1 MFSSQQQQQQQPH
14 SAQDED
20 EEEKSF
26 LGFCSFCVELV
37 GGTSKKQNWKGLAI
51 AFIVI
56 TIICLFIAAAILLT
70 SIQRITSHDE
80 LLPISEQDIFNIKI
94 PKSWNGTWISN
105 KYFSYLDT
113 NDSIWIYNCDTLKEQ
128 LLFRRDII
136 QQENIGH
143 GIVSPSARYIL
154 VPVRKEKTRPYY
166 TEYQYELYEKSKII
180 APITFSNDQ
189 KISLS
194 AVLYSHSD
202 HLFAFI
208 HNFDVYVYDI
218 NQKTSY
224 KVTSDGDRDIIHN
237 GLVEWIYEYEIFNRN
252 ILLFWSPNDNYL
264 AFIKINLA
272 KLPKNHYL
280 KYDLTLE
287 NDDQYSVPY
296 PKCNDPL
303 PLLDVYIF
311 NIKSRKIISVPRP
324 IEYGKLKK
332 SDVYVY
338 HVVWCGDTCLS
349 IVYGNRKQNSSI
361 IQLYEISND
370 KIMLQSKFI
379 EETRK
384 SFLLSRFLKPY
395 FSSYGD
401 IYAYIIRFDPLN
413 IGKSMQK
420 AFPRVVRIQ
429 FNQTYPQINAKSPG
443 EINADEIIH
452 VDNLGQV
459 YFTGSRLYDS
469 LEKQLFRWTYSNSK
483 SEIEC
488 LSCNESCG
496 YANAQFSLGNGA
508 YYILECLGPSIPY
521 STLYNRN
528 EKLALINDNGPY
540 REWANKRLMPYME
553 YFSVPL
559 NDKNTVGNG
568 MIILPSTYNPNATI
582 VSYPVIVIINDRLSD
597 QRVNKKYVAP
607 LTEYFYFIFIQV
619 IHDNISIVIFDSH
632 GSTGQDESYLK
643 SSFQDWFEQ
652 QHEDYIKLV
661 QYFKSNEERFNGRFS
676 NARFGLKARGP
687 VAVIA
692 LKLLE
697 ENNDEN
703 ELYSCAFLQSPV
715 SDLSHYHAIF
725 SERINGLKVNVKS
738 SHRLNIRNKS
748 LAIVHGTADEVVPFK
763 HSAMLSKSLIDSG
776 IHFDFK
782 VYPDADYY
790 FELDPVLYSDV
801 FNYQRRF
808 FRECL
813 AERMNE
819 TPKVIPSEE
828 TD

>member
-1 MFSSQQQQQQQPH
+1 MPRWLHGSSLR
-14 SAQDED
+14 SWIM
-20 EEEKSF
+20 K
-26 LGFCSFCVELV
+26 ELV
-37 GGTSKKQNWKGLAI
+37 GGTSNKQNWKGLGI

-56 TIICLFIAAAILLT
+56 TIICLFIAGAVLLT
-70 SIQRITSHDE
+70 IQRITIHHE
-80 LLPISEQDIFNIKI
+80 LLTISEQDIFNIKI
-94 PKSWNGTWISN
+94 PKPWNGTWISN
-105 KYFSYLDT
+105 KSFSYLDT
-113 NDSIWIYNCDTLKEQ
+113 NDSIWIYDCDTLKEE
-128 LLFRRDII
+128 LLFKRDII
-136 QQENIGH
+136 QQENIGY

-154 VPVRKEKTRPYY
+154 VPIRKEKIRPYY
-166 TEYQYELYEKSKII
+166 TEYQYELYEKSKKI
-180 APITFSNDQ
+180 APITFSDDQ

-194 AVLYSHSD
+194 SVLYSHSD

-224 KVTSDGDRDIIHN
+224 RVTSDGNRDTIHN
-237 GLVEWIYEYEIFNRN
+237 GLVEWNYEYEIFNQN

-264 AFIKINLA
+264 AFIKINLT

-287 NDDQYSVPY
+287 NDDQYSIPY
-296 PKCNDPL
+296 PKYNDPL

-332 SDVYVY
+332 SNVYIY

-349 IVYGNRKQNSSI
+349 IVYGNRTQNSSI
-361 IQLYEISND
+361 IQLYEILND
-370 KIMLQSKFI
+370 KIILKSKFI

-395 FSSYGD
+395 FSSDGT
-401 IYAYIIRFDPLN
+401 YAYIIRFDPLN
-413 IGKSMQK
+413 IGKPIQK
-420 AFPRVVRIQ
+420 AFPHVVQIQ
-429 FNQTYPQINAKSPG
+429 FNQTYPQINAKSPE

-452 VDNLGQV
+452 VNNFGQV
-459 YFTGSRLYDS
+459 YFTGSRHNDS
-469 LEKQLFRWTYSNSK
+469 LEKQFYRWTYLNSK

-496 YANAQFSLGNGA
+496 YANAQFSLSNGT
-508 YYILECLGPSIPY
+508 YYILQCFGPSIPY

-528 EKLALINDNGPY
+528 EKLALINDNEPF
-540 REWANKRLMPYME
+540 REWANKRLMPYVE

-559 NDKNTVGNG
+559 DENTVGNG
-568 MIILPSTYNPNATI
+568 MIILPPKYNPNVTVI
-582 VSYPVIVIINDRLSD
+582 SYPVIVMINDRLSD
-597 QRVNKKYVAP
+597 QRVNKKYVVP
-607 LTEYFYFIFIQV
+607 LTEFIQV

-643 SSFQDWFEQ
+643 NNFQDWFERQ
-652 QHEDYIKLV
+652 YEDYIKLV
-661 QYFKSNEERFNGRFS
+661 KHLKWNEKKFNGIFS

-687 VAVIA
+687 VANIA

-697 ENNDEN
+697 ENNDEK

-738 SHRLNIRNKS
+738 SDRLNIQNKS
-748 LAIVHGTADEVVPFK
+748 LAIVHGTADEVVHFK
-763 HSAMLSKSLIDSG
+763 HSAMLTKSLIDSG
-776 IHFDFK
+776 VHFDFK
-782 VYPDADYY
+782 VYPDADYQ
-790 FELDPVLYSDV
+790 FELNPILYNDL

-813 AERMNE
+813 TERINRKL
-819 TPKVIPSEE
+819 KVIPIED